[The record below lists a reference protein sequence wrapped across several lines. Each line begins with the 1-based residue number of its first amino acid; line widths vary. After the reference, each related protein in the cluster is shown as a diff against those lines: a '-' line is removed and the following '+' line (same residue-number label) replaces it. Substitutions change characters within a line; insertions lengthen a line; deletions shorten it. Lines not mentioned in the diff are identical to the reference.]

1 MEAMETKKTESVIV
15 AVDFSHGD
23 DTGVLIVGKQ
33 MDGHMEIINAFQ
45 GKDAEEL
52 WEKLVGFR
60 KEKKND

>member
-1 MEAMETKKTESVIV
+1 MEAMETKKAESVIV
-15 AVDFSHGD
+15 AMDFSRGV
-23 DTGVLIVGKQ
+23 DTGVVIVGKQ

-60 KEKKND
+60 KENKDD